1 MQFTFGNWLKY
12 STVKFMLKNENADK
26 HEIQFL
32 GNTEVLKHSLTVS
45 YVLEKKLGTERKWK
59 EEK

>member
-26 HEIQFL
+26 HEIVFRKYRSPKAQS
-32 GNTEVLKHSLTVS
+32 NS
-45 YVLEKKLGTERKWK
+45 KLCS
-59 EEK
+59 